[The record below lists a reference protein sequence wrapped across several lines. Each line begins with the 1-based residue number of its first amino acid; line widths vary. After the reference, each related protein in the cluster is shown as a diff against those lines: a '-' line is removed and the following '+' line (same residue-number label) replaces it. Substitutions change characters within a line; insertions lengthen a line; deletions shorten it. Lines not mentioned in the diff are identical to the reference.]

1 MKRYSIFL
9 FILLLIPGL
18 WSCFDDKGNYD
29 YHEINELTVKEYGD
43 STYYVLYLADTLRVE
58 PKLEGTLDPDASD
71 GRYEFRWIV
80 KDNND
85 LSKENWG
92 TEIART
98 RKLEYPIDLKPGT
111 YTLYLKIRDK
121 ETGLLFSTYSSIVVS
136 TTLTRGL
143 LVLGDDEVGNVQLDM
158 ISMLPDQDTLV
169 LHNLLKDSG
178 LPPMQGAVS
187 VYHSGTTFSVDFVRL
202 WIMGENASYFVRG
215 ADITGTASNTMKQMF
230 YSSLKV
236 PEDVHPID
244 VFPRV
249 NSISGR
255 QVGSNR
261 GMLLSDGSIVV
272 TNILGGEFY
281 GNPTNRLSND
291 PEHLLRMAPYVFYSL
306 GNYAFQSYMAYD
318 MENEQFLF
326 ATYSA
331 ATMSLKSDLPIDP
344 FPWNQ
349 SEVKRTLLYGEN
361 TRNTY
366 GGSNNGASFALMKD
380 IEGNYFIYGFN
391 TTGTMWVPPTK
402 LGSWEIKKEV
412 AINFDQASLYLFSS
426 ARTLM
431 YYVVGG
437 AVYCYDYNAG
447 NERCEKVLDFGSDEI
462 TYLKTDLQTE
472 SRPFNFIWIGTY
484 NDETGGTLAKYE
496 ETTNQNLLQL
506 KLVEDSRWTNL
517 CKIKSVDWRYSQD

>member
-178 LPPMQGAVS
+178 LPPMQGA
-187 VYHSGTTFSVDFVRL
+187 
-202 WIMGENASYFVRG
+202 
-215 ADITGTASNTMKQMF
+215 K
-230 YSSLKV
+230 
-236 PEDVHPID
+236 
-244 VFPRV
+244 
-249 NSISGR
+249 
-255 QVGSNR
+255 
-261 GMLLSDGSIVV
+261 
-272 TNILGGEFY
+272 
-281 GNPTNRLSND
+281 
-291 PEHLLRMAPYVFYSL
+291 
-306 GNYAFQSYMAYD
+306 
-318 MENEQFLF
+318 
-326 ATYSA
+326 
-331 ATMSLKSDLPIDP
+331 
-344 FPWNQ
+344 
-349 SEVKRTLLYGEN
+349 
-361 TRNTY
+361 
-366 GGSNNGASFALMKD
+366 NN
-380 IEGNYFIYGFN
+380 
-391 TTGTMWVPPTK
+391 
-402 LGSWEIKKEV
+402 
-412 AINFDQASLYLFSS
+412 
-426 ARTLM
+426 
-431 YYVVGG
+431 
-437 AVYCYDYNAG
+437 
-447 NERCEKVLDFGSDEI
+447 
-462 TYLKTDLQTE
+462 LKTDA
-472 SRPFNFIWIGTY
+472 S
-484 NDETGGTLAKYE
+484 
-496 ETTNQNLLQL
+496 
-506 KLVEDSRWTNL
+506 
-517 CKIKSVDWRYSQD
+517 